1 MGIAIFLRIAFSVC
15 LLFSVT
21 HRGDAS
27 SMFRADYNHSSKSVR
42 SELMNTPGRGILLH
56 SPEKISRPRSPAVAL
71 LVFFPASAEHPFPPV
86 VQVCQRANKL
96 QTAIIRIKKISPYDT
111 ERQTYQQNEL
121 HSFSSSY
128 RIKKCGKSDRD
139 YGRSDCRS
147 ASLGDTETN
156 LPRCW
161 VDNLNPNGSRDN
173 LLDNDTLK
181 HLRLWQRTQ

>member
-1 MGIAIFLRIAFSVC
+1 MHDNMAIVEEGLNGRTLLSVDLVIKERCGITGLKM
-15 LLFSVT
+15 LLMSHKPIDCVVVMLGT
-21 HRGDAS
+21 
-27 SMFRADYNHSSKSVR
+27 N
-42 SELMNTPGRGILLH
+42 EL
-56 SPEKISRPRSPAVAL
+56 KK
-71 LVFFPASAEHPFPPV
+71 FFPASAEHPFSPV

-128 RIKKCGKSDRD
+128 RIKKGGKSNRD
-139 YGRSDCRS
+139 YSRFDCRG
-147 ASLGDTETN
+147 ASLGDTETD

-161 VDNLNPNGSRDN
+161 VDNLNPHGSGDN

-181 HLRLWQRTQ
+181 YLRLWQRTQ